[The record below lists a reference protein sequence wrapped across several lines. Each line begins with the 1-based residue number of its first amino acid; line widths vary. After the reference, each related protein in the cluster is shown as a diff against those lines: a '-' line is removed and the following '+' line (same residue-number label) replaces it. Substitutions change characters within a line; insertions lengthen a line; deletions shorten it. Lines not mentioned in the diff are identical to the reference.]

1 MRFNKE
7 NLKAHIVQRMQD
19 LEKIWNFDPTNGYS
33 QVINSDINRIMAYGE
48 YQALDYL
55 WSDIEY
61 NNIGEIEYE
70 PI

>member
-7 NLKAHIVQRMQD
+7 NLKAHIVKRMTD
-19 LEKIWNFDPTNGYS
+19 LEKTWNFDPQNGYN
-33 QVINSDINRIMAYGE
+33 QVIKSDINRVMAYGE

-61 NNIGEIEYE
+61 NNIGEE
-70 PI
+70 

>member
-7 NLKAHIVQRMQD
+7 NLKAHIVKRMMD
-19 LEKIWNFDPTNGYS
+19 LEKTWNFDPQNGYS
-33 QVINSDINRIMAYGE
+33 QVIKSDINRVMAYGE

-61 NNIGEIEYE
+61 NNIGEE
-70 PI
+70 